1 MRRCRDGISHLST
14 LDRYFGFRYG
24 HRYANVQNR
33 AFGNAPAHKR
43 GRGSV
48 AKIHL
53 PWLNRSRYSRNHFQV
68 RASAYLSE
76 WMH

>member
-53 PWLNRSRYSRNHFQV
+53 P
-68 RASAYLSE
+68 
-76 WMH
+76 